1 VQTRRS
7 RDGIASRRV
16 AMLGSITKRV
26 VIRILEKSGNPQ
38 LQEFAKWI
46 KDAEGR
52 AVDLVM
58 DVLARVF
65 KSGGKLDQSTVDEIA
80 KIKSGRTAL
89 PAAPPY
95 EAWTETSPYLV
106 EYARFVAA
114 TARLAA
120 WRGAIYLD
128 GFFHSAACTSLWVFE
143 SKELPDVDIALGA
156 RGTADL
162 VSIGRQVKVFIL
174 ERMSDADRNAA
185 NERLGSNF
193 TAWSK
198 ATPLD
203 DLNNVISVTED
214 EVNVYELRTVPGKKR
229 QQRDLIAYPIMD
241 RNAGLQALYDSLE
254 PAIEARDQALIAVRK
269 KSQEKP

>member
-1 VQTRRS
+1 
-7 RDGIASRRV
+7 
-16 AMLGSITKRV
+16 MLGSIAKRV
-26 VIRILEKSGNPQ
+26 VIRILENSGNPQ

-52 AVDLVM
+52 AVDLVL
-58 DVLARVF
+58 DVLAKVF

-80 KIKSGRTAL
+80 KIKSGQTAL
-89 PAAPPY
+89 PAAPAY
-95 EAWTETSPYLV
+95 EAWTVRSPYLV

-143 SKELPDVDIALGA
+143 SREVSDVEIGLDTGA
-156 RGTADL
+156 KAEL
-162 VSIGRQVKVFIL
+162 VSIGRMVKVFIL
-174 ERMSDADRNAA
+174 ERISDADRNAA
-185 NERLGSNF
+185 NARLGSNF

-203 DLNNVISVTED
+203 ELNNVVSVTED
-214 EVNVYELRTVPGKKR
+214 EVSVYELRAVPGKRR
-229 QQRDLIAYPIMD
+229 QQKDLIAHPIVD
-241 RNAGLQALYDSLE
+241 RTAGLQALFDSLE

-269 KSQEKP
+269 KSQDKP